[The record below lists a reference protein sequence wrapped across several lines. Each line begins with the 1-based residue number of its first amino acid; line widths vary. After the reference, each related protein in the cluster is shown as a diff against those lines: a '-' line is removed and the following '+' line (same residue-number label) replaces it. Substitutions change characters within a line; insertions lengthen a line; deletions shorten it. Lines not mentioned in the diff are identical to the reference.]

1 MFFVCFHV
9 CMHVCGDQ
17 RLRLG
22 VTFHSFLFFILSI
35 YQSIDRLIDRPTY
48 LPTYL
53 FFDAGAHC
61 SNPSLKCLT

>member
-1 MFFVCFHV
+1 MFFVCLHVHV

-35 YQSIDRLIDRPTY
+35 YRSIDRPTD
-48 LPTYL
+48 LLTYL
-53 FFDAGAHC
+53 SIFLMQG
-61 SNPSLKCLT
+61 LTVVILA